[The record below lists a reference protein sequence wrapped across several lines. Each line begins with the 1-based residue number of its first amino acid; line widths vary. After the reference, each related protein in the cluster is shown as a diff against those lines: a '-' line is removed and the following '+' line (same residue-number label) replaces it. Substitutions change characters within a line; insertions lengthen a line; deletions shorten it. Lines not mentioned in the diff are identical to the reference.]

1 MQTEALHKPADC
13 IVRILG
19 CYDRQIVVMMQ
30 FFSGTAWFQQR
41 DSTPGDRFRR
51 VEPVNRPWR
60 QTAKYIRK
68 ERIVRAGQNDNVGA
82 AAILLNKAR
91 GNLVHNQRLI
101 DLLATNMRFRYRRK
115 LIGTDETN
123 MALGR
128 ERLNEITRISTP
140 DSTGV
145 ASTETS
151 PDDVLSAAGL
161 IAGTV
166 PTNGTEG

>member
-1 MQTEALHKPADC
+1 
-13 IVRILG
+13 
-19 CYDRQIVVMMQ
+19 QIVVMMQ
-30 FFSGTAWFQQR
+30 FFIGTAWFQQR

-101 DLLATNMRFRYRRK
+101 DLLATKMRFRYRRK

-140 DSTGV
+140 DSTGGRQHGNKPGRC
-145 ASTETS
+145 SFGS
-151 PDDVLSAAGL
+151 GL
-161 IAGTV
+161 DCRHRADKRHR
-166 PTNGTEG
+166 